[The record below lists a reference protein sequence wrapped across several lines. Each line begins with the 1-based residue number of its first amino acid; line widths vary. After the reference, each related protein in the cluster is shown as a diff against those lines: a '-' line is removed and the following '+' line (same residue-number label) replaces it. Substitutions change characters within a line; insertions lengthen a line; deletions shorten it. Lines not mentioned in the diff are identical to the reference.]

1 MKNLLKIIL
10 ALSIMTIGMYGIGCF
25 IFQVIKMCLEVGD

>member
-10 ALSIMTIGMYGIGCF
+10 ALSIMTIGMYGIGWF
-25 IFQVIKMCLEVGD
+25 IFQVFKMCLEVGD